1 MLGVS
6 SGRSNDGANL
16 DTPFLNPCQRLF
28 EIICFLAGLEI
39 NMAPVCSEAF
49 QNLGLY
55 AIHVA
60 DDRLRT
66 NASIEAF
73 DQGAITGQHHVRSL
87 NQSHDDIIVGPFSG
101 GKNDTCLT
109 CHKEG

>member
-1 MLGVS
+1 MLRVS
-6 SGRSNDGANL
+6 SGSSNDGANL
-16 DTPFLNPCQRLF
+16 DATFLNPCQRLF
-28 EIICFLAGLEI
+28 EVICFLAGLEI
-39 NMAPVCSEAF
+39 NKASVCSETF
-49 QNLGLY
+49 QNFGLY

-87 NQSHDDIIVGPFSG
+87 NQSHDDIILSPFSS

-109 CHKEG
+109 WHTDG

>member
-1 MLGVS
+1 MLRVS
-6 SGRSNDGANL
+6 SRSSNDGANL
-16 DTPFLNPCQRLF
+16 DTDSLNPCQRLF
-28 EIICFLAGLEI
+28 EVICFLAGLEF

-66 NASIEAF
+66 NASIETF
-73 DQGAITGQHHVRSL
+73 GQGSITGQHHVRSL
-87 NQSHDDIIVGPFSG
+87 NQSHDDIIVGPFP
-101 GKNDTCLT
+101 
-109 CHKEG
+109 